1 MKSGG
6 IQLAQLSAVERA
18 VPIGLFM
25 SSFEPGGTEGQMI
38 ELARRL
44 DPRRWEIH
52 VATFHAR
59 GGWFSRVAEVAASVT
74 EFPLSSFYSPNAG
87 AQLRSFVRWC
97 RERRLGVLH
106 TTELYSNI
114 FGLPGA
120 ALASVP
126 VRIGNRREINPDKT
140 AAQIA
145 LQRVAYAAAN
155 VVVANSRAAAERL
168 RHERVPAHKV
178 AIIANGL
185 DLARFSQR
193 TLSSLPRKV
202 VVVANLRPEKAH
214 TVLID
219 ATPTI
224 LQRFPDATFHI
235 VGDGPERTALM
246 AHAHARGVLNSYSFV
261 GHQDDVRS
269 RLAASDLFVLPSRSE
284 AFPNAVLEA
293 MAAGLPIV
301 ASAVGGILEL
311 IEDDRTGL
319 LVRPDDPAALADR
332 ICRLMSVPGLA
343 SRLGAA
349 ARAEAHANYSF
360 DRMIA
365 AFESLY
371 LSELARRGVR
381 VSTHPQ
387 LATS

>member
-1 MKSGG
+1 MKSDG
-6 IQLAQLSAVERA
+6 IQLAQLSDVQRA

-44 DPRRWEIH
+44 DPSRWAVH
-52 VATFHAR
+52 VATFHAC

-74 EFPLSSFYSPNAG
+74 EFPVTSFHSPGAG
-87 AQLRSFVRWC
+87 TQLRAFARWC

-126 VRIGNRREINPDKT
+126 VRIGNRREINPDKS

-145 LQRVAYAAAN
+145 MQRVAYAAAH

-168 RHERVPAHKV
+168 QRERVPARKI

-185 DLARFSQR
+185 DLTRFSQR

-224 LQRFPDATFHI
+224 LARFPDATFQI
-235 VGDGPERTALM
+235 VGDGPERAALM
-246 AHAHARGVLNSYSFV
+246 ARAQARGVLPSYSFV

-269 RLAASDLFVLPSRSE
+269 RLAVSDIFVLPSRSE

-301 ASAVGGILEL
+301 ATGVGGILEL
-311 IEDDRTGL
+311 IENDRTGL
-319 LVRPDDPAALADR
+319 LVSPDDPAALADR

-343 SRLGAA
+343 PRLGAA
-349 ARAEAHANYSF
+349 ARADAHAGYSF

-371 LSELARRGVR
+371 MAELARRGVR
-381 VSTHPQ
+381 VSTHRQ